1 MLSKTLMFVP
11 VIVLLYSN
19 IKYAGGEGGGMGDIL
34 QTRKEDSF
42 LRIKMDYS

>member
-19 IKYAGGEGGGMGDIL
+19 IKSGGGGDGGYL
-34 QTRKEDSF
+34 ANDKGRLF